1 MDSIVIEG
9 LRAKTHVGATDEERS
24 EPQGVV
30 VDLVVGL
37 DLRPSGASD
46 DLEDTVNYAQ
56 ITEEVSEFLNS
67 ASAALLEHLAEQIAT
82 IVLAYTRVETV
93 SIKIAK
99 EYPPVREN
107 VGGIG
112 VRIERQRP

>member
-9 LRAKTHVGATDEERS
+9 LRAKTHVGATEEERS

-30 VDLVVGL
+30 VDLEIEL
-37 DLRPSGASD
+37 DLRPAGLSD
-46 DLEDTVNYAQ
+46 DLEETVDYAQ
-56 ITEEVSEFLNS
+56 ITEEVSDFLNS
-67 ASAALLEHLAEQIAT
+67 ASAALLEHLAEQIAG
-82 IVLAYTRVETV
+82 ILLAHKRVETV
-93 SIKIAK
+93 SVKIAK

-112 VRIERQRP
+112 VRIGRQRP